1 MIIFKIERLIT
12 RLNCTIVLR
21 ITQHTNSTWKT
32 RFFKKN
38 LIKSKACTRETS
50 SVVFHSA
57 FEIRGEREG
66 CLQRFEGAVE
76 EGEGVEDGCG
86 CEMVARRQ
94 PPIIN
99 HTMIH
104 SIVPSASPSRLKRKI
119 LERKLEL
126 PRERS
131 PLLAEGERLPRPR
144 EEAIYHSWNLLS
156 TNPATPQP
164 HKTLPRASQHHPPSL
179 SSSFS
184 SFSIQ
189 TCRRSLPAC

>member
-21 ITQHTNSTWKT
+21 ITQHTNSTWRT

-131 PLLAEGERLPRPR
+131 PLLAGREVASSSRGGNLSLLEPTIHQPRHPSTTQDPSTRLPTP
-144 EEAIYHSWNLLS
+144 S
-156 TNPATPQP
+156 TF
-164 HKTLPRASQHHPPSL
+164 LIL
-179 SSSFS
+179 V
-184 SFSIQ
+184 
-189 TCRRSLPAC
+189 L